1 MNIRFLFSNIL
12 AFIGAGAFAQ
22 YFVLDFD
29 YNNDG
34 WSVSTR
40 TAELI
45 TDRAYQGKSLQLNPH
60 TLVTIRL
67 NPEAASTYKMT
78 AYLMTTS
85 GETHKSLVLPLTDN
99 GVKVRKAY
107 RVDNKQ
113 KFPSTPKAHISP

>member
-1 MNIRFLFSNIL
+1 M
-12 AFIGAGAFAQ
+12 
-22 YFVLDFD
+22 LDFD

-34 WSVSTR
+34 WSVSTG

-45 TDRAYQGKSLQLNPH
+45 TDWTYQGKSLQLDPH

-67 NPEAASTYKMT
+67 NLEAASTYKMT
-78 AYLMTTS
+78 TYLKTAF

-99 GVKVRKAY
+99 GVKVKKAY

-113 KFPSTPKAHISP
+113 KISFYQKGPRITLKDLHPNGDIQIIALVIKS